1 VGKLQDILRDGA
13 AERLRQSWDSTAAA
27 GELAP
32 LPPGEYTAHIIAGT
46 LETARTRGTPGYKLT
61 FRVCEGEYTG
71 RQFWHDIWLTEAALP
86 MAKRDLAKLGVTSLD
101 QLDHPLPRG
110 IRCRCKLV
118 LRRGDDGAE
127 FNKLRT
133 FAVVGIDAPEA
144 DAFAPPDGPPGEG
157 TPTDPTA
164 GAAELGDAAEPP
176 AAEAATDPNAGAAAM
191 DGTPSTA
198 EGNDSGAA
206 GDKPPF

>member
-1 VGKLQDILRDGA
+1 MGKLQDILRNGE

-46 LETARTRGTPGYKLT
+46 LENARTRGTPGYKLT
-61 FRVCEGEYTG
+61 FRVCEGDYNG
-71 RQFWHDIWLTEAALP
+71 RQFWHDIWLTEPALP

-101 QLDHPLPRG
+101 QLDHPLPPG
-110 IRCRCKLV
+110 IRCKCKLV
-118 LRRGDDGAE
+118 VRRGDDGAE

-133 FAVVGIDAPEA
+133 FAVVGIDEPEA
-144 DAFAPPDGPPGEG
+144 DAFAPTDEPPHEG
-157 TPTDPTA
+157 TATEPTA

-176 AAEAATDPNAGAAAM
+176 AADAGTAATDGTQHEGEGTGADA
-191 DGTPSTA
+191 T
-198 EGNDSGAA
+198 